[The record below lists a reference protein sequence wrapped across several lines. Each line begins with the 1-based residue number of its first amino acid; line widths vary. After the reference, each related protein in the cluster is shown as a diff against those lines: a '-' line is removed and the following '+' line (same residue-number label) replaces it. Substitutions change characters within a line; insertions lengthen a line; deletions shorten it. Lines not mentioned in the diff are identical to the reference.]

1 MTQHAPAG
9 RTAPQH
15 PSFVLADTMAG
26 NEAGN
31 NAIVLGDPVPWFG
44 LPLIGEGSF
53 NLQVAAGRW
62 IVLSF
67 LGSPANARMKEE
79 LAALLCD
86 TRQFDE
92 DRLVF
97 YGVLTAPPA
106 DCEHYRALGSAAIGF
121 LADFDGMVS
130 RQYGAAG
137 TPRTIVLDAMLR
149 AVADIPWDF
158 PEGHASAVRKV
169 LASLPAVDDSAGV
182 PLTAPALIVPRV
194 FDFALC
200 DFLISFYEKLGGKDS
215 GFLLDSDGK
224 TATVIDHRIKRR
236 TDLTVAA
243 PQLREVIRGQ
253 IVRRLLPAVERFFQ
267 FQATRMDRT
276 IVSCYDSA
284 VGGHFYRHRDNVNA
298 GAQHRRFAIS
308 MNLNTDYDGCDL
320 VFPEFGSRPYRAPH
334 GGAIVFSCGALHQVT
349 PVTRGRRYAFLAF
362 LYGEADAA
370 LRETNNDRLHDGEQ
384 RYSGISDRLFPDDAP
399 TPVRRAS

>member
-1 MTQHAPAG
+1 
-9 RTAPQH
+9 
-15 PSFVLADTMAG
+15 MAG
-26 NEAGN
+26 SETGS

-67 LGSPANARMKEE
+67 LGSPANPRVKEE

-106 DCEHYRALGSAAIGF
+106 DPEYYRALGSTAIGF
-121 LADFDGMVS
+121 AADYDGKVS

-137 TPRTIVLDAMLR
+137 TPRTIVLDPMLR
-149 AVADIPWDF
+149 AVADIPWDY
-158 PEGHASAVRKV
+158 PEGHTAGVRNV

-200 DFLISFYEKLGGKDS
+200 DFLISFYDKLGGKDS

-224 TATVIDHRIKRR
+224 TSTVLDYRIKRR
-236 TDLTVAA
+236 TDLPVAA

-253 IVRRLLPAVERFFQ
+253 IVRRLLPAVDRFFQ
-267 FQATRMDRT
+267 FQATRMDRYN
-276 IVSCYDSA
+276 VACYDSA

-320 VFPEFGSRPYRAPH
+320 VFPEFGRRAYRAPC

-370 LRETNNDRLHDGEQ
+370 LRETNNARLHDGEQ
-384 RYSGISDRLFPDDAP
+384 RYGGISDRLFPDDAP
-399 TPVRRAS
+399 AAEPPRKLIETPAPAISP